1 MVNGSGEKSDTR
13 ATLIEIGAIDQRRVK
28 KIGVTRDREVEV
40 FQDEYSGVI
49 FLEDF
54 FVGLEEYK
62 ESNYAFAP
70 GDERKS
76 GEETRDA
83 QRRFDQHRHLVLGKN
98 IVDFGCGAGYF
109 LQLAERHAIRASGVE
124 ISDRSLLK
132 LAEHGISGHRSI
144 EEVSHSVDS
153 LFLFHV
159 LEHLPNP
166 IETLKLLRQKLDPEQ
181 GRIVIEVPHARDFL
195 LDYLK
200 VKEFAVHTF
209 WSQHLILHTR
219 DSLRKLLV
227 HSGYTNISIVGVQR
241 YGLANHLGWLR
252 FGRGGGHEGPLAFFE
267 QGNLRA
273 NYEDALRSLDA
284 TDTLVAVASP

>member
-1 MVNGSGEKSDTR
+1 MIITPSEKSESR
-13 ATLIEIGAIDQRRVK
+13 STLLKIGAIEDSRVK
-28 KIGVTRDREVEV
+28 KIGVTRDREVAV

-54 FVGLEEYK
+54 FVGWGEYK
-62 ESNYAFAP
+62 ESSYPFAP
-70 GDERKS
+70 GNDEKV

-83 QRRFDQHRHLVLGKN
+83 QRRLEQHKQLVFGKN

-109 LQLAERHAIRASGVE
+109 LQLAQRHASSASGIE
-124 ISDRSLLK
+124 ISEDSLARLAK
-132 LAEHGISGHRSI
+132 LGIAGHRSI
-144 EEVSHSVDS
+144 DEVSYSVDS

-166 IETLKLLRQKLDPEQ
+166 LQTLKLLREQLNPHQ
-181 GRIVIEVPHARDFL
+181 GRVVTEVPHARDFL
-195 LDYLK
+195 LDHLK
-200 VKEFAVHTF
+200 IKEFAAHTF

-227 HSGYTNISIVGVQR
+227 HSGYTNIAIFGVQR
-241 YGLANHLGWLR
+241 YGLANHLGWLSL
-252 FGRGGGHEGPLAFFE
+252 GRGGGHEGPLAFME
-267 QGNLRA
+267 RGHPGSS
-273 NYEDALRSLDA
+273 YEDALRSLDA